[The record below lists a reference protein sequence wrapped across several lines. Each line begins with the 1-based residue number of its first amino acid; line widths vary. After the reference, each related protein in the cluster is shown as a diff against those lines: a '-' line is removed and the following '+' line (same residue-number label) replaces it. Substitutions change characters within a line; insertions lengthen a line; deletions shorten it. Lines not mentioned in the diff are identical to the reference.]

1 MSSFDVEA
9 FKRRIDEAFKK
20 IEDRVEEL
28 ERRIESGEYR
38 PFRWAMRELRDLVRG
53 FRGVLNE
60 LAEELRKAREAS
72 GGEGEAE
79 KSFKELE
86 DYIEKRAYSL
96 RDRIMDLADR
106 IRTRYG
112 FESIIPIRVF
122 ENIGKTVAKVI
133 EESLEALEQAVGKVS
148 TTVLSVRISD
158 EDLRI
163 IDSLVEG
170 GVFRSRSEAVAF
182 FTHRGIEC
190 SKEWIEKVRDKL
202 EEISRLQKEIRSE
215 IDSQLHRRSS

>member
-1 MSSFDVEA
+1 MSSFDVEG
-9 FKRRIDEAFKK
+9 FKRRVDEAFKK
-20 IEDRVEEL
+20 IEDEVNEL

-53 FRGVLNE
+53 FRGALNE
-60 LAEELRKAREAS
+60 LTEELRKAKEGS
-72 GGEGEAE
+72 DEGGDVRNTL
-79 KSFKELE
+79 KELE

-96 RDRIMDLADR
+96 KDRIMDLADK
-106 IRTRYG
+106 IRARYG
-112 FESIIPIRVF
+112 LESIIPIRVF

-133 EESLEALEQAVGKVS
+133 EESLETLEQAVGRVS

-190 SKEWIEKVRDKL
+190 SKDWIEKVKDKL
-202 EEISRLQKEIRSE
+202 EEIRKLQREIRSE
-215 IDSQLHRRSS
+215 IDSQFNRKSS

>member
-1 MSSFDVEA
+1 MSSFDVEG
-9 FKRRIDEAFKK
+9 FKRRVDEAFKK
-20 IEDRVEEL
+20 IEDGVNEL
-28 ERRIESGEYR
+28 ERRIGSGEYR
-38 PFRWAMRELRDLVRG
+38 PFRWAMRELRDLVRE
-53 FRGVLNE
+53 FRGILNE
-60 LAEELRKAREAS
+60 LTEELRKAKEGS
-72 GGEGEAE
+72 GGGGDVGNIL
-79 KSFKELE
+79 KELE

-96 RDRIMDLADR
+96 RDRIINLVDKIKA
-106 IRTRYG
+106 RYG
-112 FESIIPIRVF
+112 LESIIPIRMF

-133 EESLEALEQAVGKVS
+133 EESLETFEQAVGRVS

-190 SKEWIEKVRDKL
+190 NKDWIEKVKDKL
-202 EEISRLQKEIRSE
+202 EEIRRLQREIRSE
-215 IDSQLHRRSS
+215 IDSQFHGRSS

>member
-1 MSSFDVEA
+1 MSSFDAEG
-9 FKRRIDEAFKK
+9 FKRRVDEAFKK
-20 IEDRVEEL
+20 IEDGVNEL

-38 PFRWAMRELRDLVRG
+38 PFRWAMRELRDLVREL
-53 FRGVLNE
+53 RGVLNE
-60 LAEELRKAREAS
+60 LTEELRKAREGS
-72 GGEGEAE
+72 GGGGDVGNTL
-79 KSFKELE
+79 KELE
-86 DYIEKRAYSL
+86 DYIEKKAYSL
-96 RDRIMDLADR
+96 RDRIMDLADK

-112 FESIIPIRVF
+112 LESIIPVRVF

-133 EESLEALEQAVGKVS
+133 EESLETLEQAVGRVS

-163 IDSLVEG
+163 LDSLVEG

-190 SKEWIEKVRDKL
+190 SKEWIEKVKGKL
-202 EEISRLQKEIRSE
+202 EEIRRLQREIRSE
-215 IDSQLHRRSS
+215 IDSQFHRKSS

>member
-1 MSSFDVEA
+1 MEG
-9 FKRRIDEAFKK
+9 FKKRVDEAFKK
-20 IEDRVEEL
+20 IEDRVDEL
-28 ERRIESGEYR
+28 EKRIESGEYR
-38 PFRWAMRELRDLVRG
+38 TFRWAIRELRELIRG

-60 LAEELRKAREAS
+60 LAEDLRKAREGS
-72 GGEGEAE
+72 GSDVE
-79 KSFKELE
+79 KSLRELE

-96 RDRIMDLADR
+96 RDRIVDLADK
-106 IRTRYG
+106 IRSRYG

-122 ENIGKTVAKVI
+122 ENIGKTIAKVI
-133 EESLEALEQAVGKVS
+133 EESLETLEQTVGRVS

-158 EDLRI
+158 DDLRI

-202 EEISRLQKEIRSE
+202 EEIRRLQREIRSE
-215 IDSQLHRRSS
+215 IDSQFHRRSSQPP

>member
-1 MSSFDVEA
+1 MSSFDVEG
-9 FKRRIDEAFKK
+9 FKRRVDEAFKK
-20 IEDRVEEL
+20 IEDEVNEL
-28 ERRIESGEYR
+28 ERRIESREYR
-38 PFRWAMRELRDLVRG
+38 PFRWAMRELRDLVRE
-53 FRGVLNE
+53 FRGALNE
-60 LAEELRKAREAS
+60 LTEELRKAK
-72 GGEGEAE
+72 EGSDERGDVRNTL
-79 KSFKELE
+79 KELE

-96 RDRIMDLADR
+96 RDRIMDLADK
-106 IRTRYG
+106 IRARYG
-112 FESIIPIRVF
+112 LESIIPIRVF

-133 EESLEALEQAVGKVS
+133 EESLETLEQAVGRVS

-190 SKEWIEKVRDKL
+190 SKDWIEKVKDKL
-202 EEISRLQKEIRSE
+202 EEIRKLQREIRSE
-215 IDSQLHRRSS
+215 IDLQFNRKSS